1 LAFTDDQ
8 QRRLRLVDAMVL
20 IAVEALALMMTRSY
34 LRCFSV
40 LNSLVSTE
48 PGSVRVMGARE
59 LLYACVPHLLMLSA
73 VLGPL
78 RFMRPVGRCRR
89 TARRP
94 GLTVSYASWVAM
106 AFALLRSAFDLRT
119 WLARSHFPDV
129 GVLGLSDILVLRLV
143 AMKDFIGAAVAV
155 TWLVLWLGG
164 GWHAESA
171 WIDRLGRLLGIF
183 WIALGVALWVDH
195 IVRR

>member
-1 LAFTDDQ
+1 MAFTDDR
-8 QRRLRLVDAMVL
+8 QRRLRLVDTMVL
-20 IAVEALALMMTRSY
+20 IAVEAVALMMTRSY

-48 PGSVRVMGARE
+48 PINVSVMGARE
-59 LLYACVPHLLMLSA
+59 WLYACVPHLLVFSA
-73 VLGPL
+73 ALWPL

-106 AFALLRSAFDLRT
+106 MFALVRSAFDLRT
-119 WLARSHFPDV
+119 SLAHTHFPNV
-129 GVLGLSDILVLRLV
+129 GVLGPSDILVLRLV
-143 AMKDFIGAAVAV
+143 AMKDFIGAGVAV

-171 WIDRLGRLLGIF
+171 WIDRLGRFLGVF